1 MSKKDTPSQQAENN
15 ISEKVAGKP
24 KKQKKPVKTA
34 RKSPNSLRGVQ
45 QRLVKLLSTLVALCV
60 IFFIG
65 LYAYHMVFGY
75 NLDFSLFEKDLA
87 SGVQADENI
96 TNIALFGLDT
106 REGDTKSHADCI
118 MIVTVDNVHGKI
130 KLISLM
136 RDSLVAID
144 GHGEDKINAA
154 YFLGGPALAI
164 RTINENFGTDIQNYV
179 AVNFEQMAEM
189 IDILD
194 GVEIDVQDYELEE
207 LNRVIADYGVEQNKT
222 FHGVEKSGFQ
232 NLNGVQAL
240 CYGRIRK
247 GNTGDDWGRV
257 ERQSIVLQEMFR
269 KVQQLS
275 ANKLLNLMQ
284 KLLPHVTTSLTP
296 TEIAPLIVGA
306 LRNGVPKLEHTRMP
320 LDGEWE
326 YSGASNEYI
335 RFNIN
340 LIGDHIQKYI
350 YDDIFPGDT
359 TSSHAA
365 GSGDAPAPSGTD
377 NESPN
382 ENSSGSSTETDSSTG
397 TDSETDSS
405 GSSGETDEPSDTIDP
420 ASLAEEGGRYDP
432 ETGDYYDSDGDRYF
446 LNDDGDRVYY

>member
-1 MSKKDTPSQQAENN
+1 MPPQQAENRN
-15 ISEKVAGKP
+15 TNAGKP
-24 KKQKKPVKTA
+24 QKQKKTVKTA
-34 RKSPNSLRGVQ
+34 RKSPSSLRGVQ
-45 QRLVKLLSTLVALCV
+45 QRLVKLLSVLVALCV

-65 LYAYHMVFGY
+65 LYAYHMIFGY

-118 MIVTVDNVHGKI
+118 MIVTIDNVHGKI

-194 GVEIDVQDYELEE
+194 GVDIDVQDYELEE
-207 LNRVIADYGVEQNKT
+207 LNRVIEDYGIEQNKT
-222 FHGVEKSGFQ
+222 FHSVEKSGLQ
-232 NLNGVQAL
+232 TLHGVQAL

-269 KVQQLS
+269 KIQQLS

-296 TEIAPLIVGA
+296 TDIAPLVVGA

-320 LDGEWE
+320 LDDEWE

-335 RFNIN
+335 RFNIDQ
-340 LIGDHIQKYI
+340 IGDHIQKYI

-359 TSSHAA
+359 SSSHVAGNGETPASSGTNSENPDADSPSSSTTPESSSPDENSKEGDDTSS
-365 GSGDAPAPSGTD
+365 T
-377 NESPN
+377 
-382 ENSSGSSTETDSSTG
+382 
-397 TDSETDSS
+397 
-405 GSSGETDEPSDTIDP
+405 TIDP

-446 LNDDGDRVYY
+446 LNDEGDRVYY

>member
-1 MSKKDTPSQQAENN
+1 MPPQQAENRN
-15 ISEKVAGKP
+15 TNAGKP
-24 KKQKKPVKTA
+24 QKQKKTVKTA
-34 RKSPNSLRGVQ
+34 RKSPSSLRGVQ
-45 QRLVKLLSTLVALCV
+45 QRLVKLLSVLVALCV

-65 LYAYHMVFGY
+65 LYAYHMIFGY

-118 MIVTVDNVHGKI
+118 MIVTIDNVHGKI

-194 GVEIDVQDYELEE
+194 GVDIDVQDYELEE
-207 LNRVIADYGVEQNKT
+207 LNRVIEDYGIEQNKT
-222 FHGVEKSGFQ
+222 FHSVEKSGLQ
-232 NLNGVQAL
+232 TLNGVQAL

-269 KVQQLS
+269 KIQQLS

-296 TEIAPLIVGA
+296 TDIAPLVVGA

-320 LDGEWE
+320 LDDEWE

-335 RFNIN
+335 RFNIDQ
-340 LIGDHIQKYI
+340 IGDHIQKYI

-359 TSSHAA
+359 SSSHVAGNGETPASSGTNSENPDADSPSSSTTPESSSPDENSKEGDDTSS
-365 GSGDAPAPSGTD
+365 T
-377 NESPN
+377 
-382 ENSSGSSTETDSSTG
+382 
-397 TDSETDSS
+397 
-405 GSSGETDEPSDTIDP
+405 TIDP

-446 LNDDGDRVYY
+446 LNDEGDRIYY

>member
-1 MSKKDTPSQQAENN
+1 MPPQQAENRN
-15 ISEKVAGKP
+15 TNAGKP
-24 KKQKKPVKTA
+24 QKQKKTVKTA
-34 RKSPNSLRGVQ
+34 RKSPSSLRGVQ
-45 QRLVKLLSTLVALCV
+45 QRLVKLLSVLVALCV

-65 LYAYHMVFGY
+65 LYAYHMIFGY

-118 MIVTVDNVHGKI
+118 MIVTIDNVHGKI

-194 GVEIDVQDYELEE
+194 GVDIDVQDYELEE
-207 LNRVIADYGVEQNKT
+207 LNRVIEDYGIEQNKT
-222 FHGVEKSGFQ
+222 FHSVEKSGLQ
-232 NLNGVQAL
+232 TLNGVQAL

-269 KVQQLS
+269 KIQQLS

-296 TEIAPLIVGA
+296 TDIAPLVVGA

-320 LDGEWE
+320 LDDEWE

-335 RFNIN
+335 RFNIDQ
-340 LIGDHIQKYI
+340 IGDHIQKYI

-359 TSSHAA
+359 SSSHVAGNGETPASSGTNSENPDADSPSSSTTPESSSPDENSKEGDDTSS
-365 GSGDAPAPSGTD
+365 T
-377 NESPN
+377 
-382 ENSSGSSTETDSSTG
+382 
-397 TDSETDSS
+397 
-405 GSSGETDEPSDTIDP
+405 TIDP

-446 LNDDGDRVYY
+446 LNDEGDRVYY

>member
-1 MSKKDTPSQQAENN
+1 MPPQQAENRN
-15 ISEKVAGKP
+15 TNAGKP
-24 KKQKKPVKTA
+24 QKQKKTVKTA
-34 RKSPNSLRGVQ
+34 RKSPSSLRGVQ
-45 QRLVKLLSTLVALCV
+45 QRLVKLLSVLVALCV

-65 LYAYHMVFGY
+65 LYAYHMIFGY

-118 MIVTVDNVHGKI
+118 MIVTIDNVHGKI

-194 GVEIDVQDYELEE
+194 GVDIDVQDYELEE
-207 LNRVIADYGVEQNKT
+207 LNRVIEDYGIEQNKT
-222 FHGVEKSGFQ
+222 FHSVEKSGLQ
-232 NLNGVQAL
+232 TLNGVQAL

-296 TEIAPLIVGA
+296 TDIAPLVVGA

-320 LDGEWE
+320 LDDEWE

-335 RFNIN
+335 RFNIDQ
-340 LIGDHIQKYI
+340 IGDHIQKYI

-359 TSSHAA
+359 SSSHVAGNGETPASSGTNSENPDADSPSSSTTPESSSPDENSKEGDDTSS
-365 GSGDAPAPSGTD
+365 T
-377 NESPN
+377 
-382 ENSSGSSTETDSSTG
+382 
-397 TDSETDSS
+397 
-405 GSSGETDEPSDTIDP
+405 TIDP

-446 LNDDGDRVYY
+446 LNDEGDRVYY